1 MGSTT
6 PCRRWSIRLCG
17 VAGLFL
23 TPEQVAALR
32 ADIDA
37 RRDQFHPAGIGR
49 QQAYQR
55 DERIRG
61 DDVLWLER
69 DDALAVPVLDQ
80 LEAMRLAFNQQL
92 FLGLAEFEA
101 HFAVYP
107 AGSFYKRHLDQ
118 HRHADTRVVTFVLYL
133 NEADWAA
140 QDGGQLRMFLDE
152 PHTPLEVTPY
162 GGTLVL
168 FMSDRFE
175 HEVLPAR
182 RERRSMTGWFR
193 RPALLA

>member
-1 MGSTT
+1 MTGFNDAVQALVDNGYAVW
-6 PCRRWSIRLCG
+6 PG
-17 VAGLFL
+17 FL
-23 TPEQVAALR
+23 TPQQVAALR

-37 RRDQFHPAGIGR
+37 RRATFHAAGIGR
-49 QQAYQR
+49 QQGYQR
-55 DERIRG
+55 DDSIRG

-69 DDALAVPVLDQ
+69 DDVLAVPVLDQ
-80 LEAMRLAFNQQL
+80 LEAMRQAFNQSL

-118 HRHADTRVVTFVLYL
+118 HRNADTRVVTFVLYL
-133 NEADWAA
+133 NDADWAA
-140 QDGGQLRMFLDE
+140 EDGGQLRMFLHDDA
-152 PHTPLEVTPY
+152 PPLDVTPL

-168 FMSDRFE
+168 FMSDRYE

-193 RPALLA
+193 RAQRP